1 MTRKTQV
8 VMTAAAALTG
18 LAVATALWFT
28 QDGKPP
34 TEDTPAPPHSTR
46 PATAEPNKEAPVDP
60 HVMAEVRDAYR
71 SSLAEGAP
79 PGMLELIGGLG
90 APRRNRPICRPC
102 RCLIRM

>member
-18 LAVATALWFT
+18 LAVAAALWFT
-28 QDGKPP
+28 QDGNPPAEEKPARAAPP
-34 TEDTPAPPHSTR
+34 TRTA
-46 PATAEPNKEAPVDP
+46 AEPNKDAPVDP

-79 PGMLELIGGLG
+79 PGMLELMRGSG
-90 APRRNRPICRPC
+90 APRRNRASCRPC
-102 RCLIRM
+102 RCPIQV